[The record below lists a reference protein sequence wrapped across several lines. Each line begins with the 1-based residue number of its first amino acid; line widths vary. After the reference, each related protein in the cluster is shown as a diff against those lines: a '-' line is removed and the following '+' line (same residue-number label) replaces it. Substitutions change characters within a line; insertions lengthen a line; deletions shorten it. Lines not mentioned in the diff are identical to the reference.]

1 MLSGDHGCAP
11 YSCSVLVPTALAQV
25 LPAVGQLHALGPSWL
40 NPDYLITTFGAYALI
55 GVCVIV
61 FVETGLLFPLL
72 PGDSLLFT
80 AGAFVAQD
88 RLHFPLWLLCAL
100 LFAAAFLGDQTAYW
114 IGRRMGPR
122 IFNRPDSRIFKQSHI
137 TQTNAYFERYGG
149 RTVIIARFVP
159 FVRTYS
165 AVAAGVGKMRYPHF
179 AAFDAVGA
187 LLWGVGVTLLGYA
200 LGNIP
205 FIKANIEFLLV
216 LVVAVSV
223 LPIVVE
229 LWRKRR
235 KATAL
240 ATEVTVAEPG
250 APRP

>member
-1 MLSGDHGCAP
+1 MPEL
-11 YSCSVLVPTALAQV
+11 TALAQV
-25 LPAVGQLHALGPSWL
+25 LPAVGQLHSLGPSWL
-40 NPDYLITTFGAYALI
+40 NPDHLIATFGAYALI

-61 FVETGLLFPLL
+61 FIETGLLFPLL

-80 AGAFVAQD
+80 AGALVAQGT
-88 RLHFPLWLLCAL
+88 LHFPLWLLCGL

-137 TQTNAYFERYGG
+137 TETNAYFERYGG

-187 LLWGVGVTLLGYA
+187 LLWGVGVTLLGFA

-205 FIKANIEFLLV
+205 FIKANIELLLV

-223 LPIVVE
+223 LPIGVE

-235 KATAL
+235 KAAAEARAF
-240 ATEVTVAEPG
+240 ATEIAGAEPG
-250 APRP
+250 TPRP

>member
-1 MLSGDHGCAP
+1 
-11 YSCSVLVPTALAQV
+11 
-25 LPAVGQLHALGPSWL
+25 
-40 NPDYLITTFGAYALI
+40 
-55 GVCVIV
+55 
-61 FVETGLLFPLL
+61 
-72 PGDSLLFT
+72 FT

-88 RLHFPLWLLCAL
+88 KLHFPLWLLCGL

-137 TQTNAYFERYGG
+137 TETNAYFERYGG

-187 LLWGVGVTLLGYA
+187 LLWGVGVTLLGFA

-205 FIKANIEFLLV
+205 FIKANIELLLV

-223 LPIVVE
+223 LPIAVE

-235 KATAL
+235 KAA
-240 ATEVTVAEPG
+240 AEAAAFAAEIGGAEPG
-250 APRP
+250 VPRP